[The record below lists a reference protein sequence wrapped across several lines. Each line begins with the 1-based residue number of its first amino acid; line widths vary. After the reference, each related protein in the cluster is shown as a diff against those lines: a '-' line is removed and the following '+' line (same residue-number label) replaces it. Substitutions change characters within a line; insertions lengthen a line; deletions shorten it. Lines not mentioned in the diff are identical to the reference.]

1 MKKTLLT
8 AGCTAMIAAMLL
20 CACTPAQTQPA
31 TEGQMTTSTAG
42 TTPET
47 SAAPENPALPEWR
60 YDFIKSE
67 SAQYNYGK
75 EEQYVPFWQ
84 TNIIYP

>member
-8 AGCTAMIAAMLL
+8 AGCTAMVAAMLL

-47 SAAPENPALPEWR
+47 SAAPENPALPEWIR
-60 YDFIKSE
+60 FYQI
-67 SAQYNYGK
+67 GIGT
-75 EEQYVPFWQ
+75 V
-84 TNIIYP
+84 